1 MKQKG
6 MFHALRNIPFCY
18 SNSPKLKLFFR
29 FHHHF
34 DNITLICYFFQ
45 C

>member
-1 MKQKG
+1 
-6 MFHALRNIPFCY
+6 MFRASKHSFFAFQFTK
-18 SNSPKLKLFFR
+18 KLILFFW